1 MSRLFLCGL
10 KPEIVNLVATG
21 DLKQRVS
28 LDHISELSHT
38 IYDQEIYGGRV
49 AYLKTPE
56 MHGKV
61 SIFPSGKL
69 ISIGTKSPV
78 EAQRDLEATVKVLA
92 DSGLIEP
99 VEVEARIRNIV
110 VLLQVNVTGLEELA
124 EAIGV
129 IYEPDQ
135 FPAAIYKP
143 DDLDVSYLIFNSG
156 KIIISGIKSIEEIEV
171 ASKKIVETLKELDM
185 IDE

>member
-1 MSRLFLCGL
+1 MKAR
-10 KPEIVNLVATG
+10 IVNLVATG
-21 DLKQRVS
+21 DLTQQVS
-28 LDHISELSHT
+28 LEDISRLPDT

-49 AYLKTPE
+49 AYLKPPE

-69 ISIGTKSPV
+69 ISVGTKSP
-78 EAQRDLEATVKVLA
+78 EKAQRDLETTVNTLVE
-92 DSGLIEP
+92 SGLIDL
-99 VEVEARIRNIV
+99 VEVQAKIRNIV

-124 EAIGV
+124 EAIGA

-156 KIIISGIKSIEEIEV
+156 KIIISGIKSMEEIDV
-171 ASKKIVETLKELDM
+171 ASEKIIATLRELDM

>member
-1 MSRLFLCGL
+1 MCGL

-28 LDHISELSHT
+28 LDHISELEHT

-61 SIFPSGKL
+61 SIFPSGKM
-69 ISIGTKSPV
+69 ISVGTKSSE
-78 EAQRDLEATVKVLA
+78 EAQRDLDITVQILVE
-92 DSGLIEP
+92 SGLIDS
-99 VEVEARIRNIV
+99 VDVEARIRNIV

-124 EAIGV
+124 EAIGA

-156 KIIISGIKSIEEIEV
+156 KVIISGIKSIKDIDV
-171 ASKKIVETLKELDM
+171 ASQKIVETLTELDL
-185 IDE
+185 IELQSYN